1 MHANKQLVN
10 RDATIPFFQNR
21 SDTENS
27 ENRPIPIQ
35 SDTSAVLFF
44 YQCNLE
50 FLYFSVEPIVALL
63 CVKHNL
69 LQCFSTGRSKVLVC
83 SPEVGH
89 ETVLSGSRIVYSQ
102 RNDIINKNIILNT
115 FLKREFILKDVD
127 ESRWH
132 CQIIWLRCSLS
143 KERVPEKKVLSRFS
157 ICGQMRGWQV

>member
-10 RDATIPFFQNR
+10 RDATIPFFSEPIR
-21 SDTENS
+21 YRKFRESSDTD
-27 ENRPIPIQ
+27 PIRYQRSFIC
-35 SDTSAVLFF
+35 LFF

-83 SPEVGH
+83 SPEVGR

-115 FLKREFILKDVD
+115 FLKREFI
-127 ESRWH
+127 
-132 CQIIWLRCSLS
+132 
-143 KERVPEKKVLSRFS
+143 
-157 ICGQMRGWQV
+157 